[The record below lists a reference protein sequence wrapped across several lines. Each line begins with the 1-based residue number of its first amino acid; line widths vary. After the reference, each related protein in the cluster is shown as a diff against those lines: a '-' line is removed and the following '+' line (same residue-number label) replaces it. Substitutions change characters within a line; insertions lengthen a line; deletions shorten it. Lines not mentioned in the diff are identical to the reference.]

1 MTQKWPICTHCQPSQ
16 TRQTD
21 KNSKFWHPKTPSTLG
36 LRYSEACSHS
46 RTGTLCHRHPSQ
58 DLPGGARAGRNEG
71 RHKKCVVIRRAL
83 PQRKG
88 LCGPITHA
96 QSDFFSHGNAKARWR
111 AVEQARPDAGSILGM
126 CQHRCQD
133 DSERPDEEEHAT
145 GHIGVQRTICISKYP
160 IQNHIP
166 HPLYLLESRHRK
178 PSLCASMWA
187 CVLRAPRRVDPRPRS
202 RPRHEPPRKA
212 AIRPNPKCTSHATS
226 FRPHWA
232 CDSWSGFVWSTP
244 VSFPPAEETARS
256 GPSSNH
262 PGFA

>member
-1 MTQKWPICTHCQPSQ
+1 MKGVT
-16 TRQTD
+16 
-21 KNSKFWHPKTPSTLG
+21 KNVSSSDA
-36 LRYSEACSHS
+36 RS
-46 RTGTLCHRHPSQ
+46 RS
-58 DLPGGARAGRNEG
+58 
-71 RHKKCVVIRRAL
+71 
-83 PQRKG
+83 
-88 LCGPITHA
+88 
-96 QSDFFSHGNAKARWR
+96 AKAC
-111 AVEQARPDAGSILGM
+111 AGPSLTLSVISSPTDT
-126 CQHRCQD
+126 RRRD
-133 DSERPDEEEHAT
+133 
-145 GHIGVQRTICISKYP
+145 GVQWSRPARMQGPSSACASIAARTTASGRMRKNMQQATSGYSGQSASQNP
-160 IQNHIP
+160 PTQNHIP
-166 HPLYLLESRHRK
+166 YPLYLLECRHRK

-226 FRPHWA
+226 FRPHWS